1 MKEVSNFAQV
11 KDNFA
16 ADAGK
21 NESGA
26 GSMAV
31 DSWKEMTATLGKKE
45 AVAAQD
51 NVKCVVMT
59 DIYGN
64 NTKGCYSLPQD
75 LPPGKP
81 TTLENPLKPILKPEI
96 PADGGLKDPIKDP
109 IKEPSLD
116 GGIKDPI
123 KKPSLDGGI
132 KDLIKKPMLEDDI
145 KKPFK
150 PQVNDSIEFGE
161 PFVKPVP
168 KPGKIIKPNSYE
180 NNSLEK

>member
-11 KDNFA
+11 KDNVA

-21 NESGA
+21 TESGA

-31 DSWKEMTATLGKKE
+31 DSWKEMTATLGKKG
-45 AVAAQD
+45 AASTQD
-51 NVKCVVMT
+51 NVKCVVIT

-64 NTKGCYSLPQD
+64 STKGCYTPPQD
-75 LPPGKP
+75 LVPGKP
-81 TTLENPLKPILKPEI
+81 WSLENPPKPILKPEI

-123 KKPSLDGGI
+123 KKPMLGDE
-132 KDLIKKPMLEDDI
+132 IKKPL
-145 KKPFK
+145 K

-161 PFVKPVP
+161 LFVKPVP
-168 KPGKIIKPNSYE
+168 KPGKIIKSSAELNST
-180 NNSLEK
+180 LE

>member
-11 KDNFA
+11 KDNVA

-21 NESGA
+21 TESGA

-45 AVAAQD
+45 AASSQD
-51 NVKCVVMT
+51 NVKCVVIT

-64 NTKGCYSLPQD
+64 STKGCYTPPQD
-75 LPPGKP
+75 LLPGKP
-81 TTLENPLKPILKPEI
+81 STLENPLKPILKPEI
-96 PADGGLKDPIKDP
+96 PADGGLKDPIKNP

-116 GGIKDPI
+116 GGIKDP
-123 KKPSLDGGI
+123 
-132 KDLIKKPMLEDDI
+132 IKKPMLEDDI

-168 KPGKIIKPNSYE
+168 KPGKIIKSSAAVNST
-180 NNSLEK
+180 LE